1 MIDKNNKERA
11 VQNKVTIAIFNIT
24 LFVALVTLFETV
36 VSLPYIL
43 SVGLY
48 VLMGIPSFF
57 YFLYLVF
64 LSLRYKSSYPNTF
77 FFLED
82 LEISVE
88 KVDKFYDLGSSLIF
102 SLGYGFLIFIL
113 KYLIGKGEESFNI
126 VFPWWGE
133 VIVLGLF
140 PFLFL
145 KIFVKV
151 LKLSYADYILDEK
164 FDVLR
169 KKNKISKESHSQ
181 DKSK

>member
-1 MIDKNNKERA
+1 MIDKNNKEKA
-11 VQNKVTIAIFNIT
+11 VQNKITIAIFNIT

-64 LSLRYKSSYPNTF
+64 LSLRFKSSYPNTF

-102 SLGYGFLIFIL
+102 TLGYGFIMFVL
-113 KYLIGKGEESFNI
+113 KYLIDKGEELSNT
-126 VFPWWGE
+126 VFPWWVE
-133 VIVLGLF
+133 TIVLGVF
-140 PFLFL
+140 PVLFL
-145 KIFVKV
+145 RIFVKV

-164 FDVLR
+164 FGVSK
-169 KKNKISKESHSQ
+169 KKNKVSKGPHYQ